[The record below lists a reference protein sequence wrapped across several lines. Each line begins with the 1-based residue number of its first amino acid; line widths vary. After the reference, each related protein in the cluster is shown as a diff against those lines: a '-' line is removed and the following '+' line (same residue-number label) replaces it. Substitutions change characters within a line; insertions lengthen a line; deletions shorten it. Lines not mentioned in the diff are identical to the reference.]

1 MSVTMMKRNNSFLLS
16 VAVAVAAAT
25 LTVCTNVVCYS
36 VDNVKSKGQPSSL
49 KTSSS
54 SSSRRSFLRD
64 VAIGVPAAAIIGPSL
79 AIMKPSIV
87 SAAADDGTAVVGE
100 DNKPL
105 STSATKTKVLVLGG
119 TGFVGS
125 RVVSKLQS
133 LGNIEVISTSRDGR
147 DGTIA
152 FDVLKGDNEKRVQEL
167 AKGCSAVISCI
178 GAIGTSDD
186 VNVVNSATGYVAK
199 GAKAVGV
206 DKFVYVSV
214 SPEVKRSTEGIS
226 QLQNYMKGKTF
237 SEQSI
242 LSTFSGPGQACL
254 IEPTFIFGGDEFSV
268 NPPRVA
274 GFYGKFIEGL
284 LGSGPI
290 RAVTNVLP
298 EGFIKIALEP
308 PISVDDVANA
318 AVSAA
323 LGKSTVTELDTH
335 DKIVDAAAK
344 LS

>member
-1 MSVTMMKRNNSFLLS
+1 MTMSVTMMRKSTGVRLF
-16 VAVAVAAAT
+16 VAAALAAATT
-25 LTVCTNVVCYS
+25 LMMCTNVACYS
-36 VDNVKSKGQPSSL
+36 VNNVKSKGHLTSL
-49 KTSSS
+49 TSS

-64 VAIGVPAAAIIGPSL
+64 VAIAVPAAAIIGPSL

-87 SAAADDGTAVVGE
+87 SAAADDTAVA
-100 DNKPL
+100 
-105 STSATKTKVLVLGG
+105 STKTKVLVLGG

-133 LGNIEVISTSRDGR
+133 LGNIEVIATSRDGR
-147 DGTIA
+147 DGTVA
-152 FDVLKGDNEKRVQEL
+152 FDVLKEGDNEKRVQEL

-186 VNVVNSATGYVAK
+186 VNVVNAASGYAAK

-206 DKFVYVSV
+206 DKFVYISV

-274 GFYGKFIEGL
+274 RFYGNFIESL

-318 AVSAA
+318 AISAA

-335 DKIVDAAAK
+335 DRIVEAAAK

>member
-1 MSVTMMKRNNSFLLS
+1 MSVTMMRKSTGFLLL
-16 VAVAVAAAT
+16 VAVAAAAAT
-25 LTVCTNVVCYS
+25 LMMCTNVACYS
-36 VDNVKSKGQPSSL
+36 VNNVKSKGQRTSL
-49 KTSSS
+49 TSSS
-54 SSSRRSFLRD
+54 STRRSFLRD
-64 VAIGVPAAAIIGPSL
+64 VAIAVPAAAIIGPSL
-79 AIMKPSIV
+79 AIIKPSIV
-87 SAAADDGTAVVGE
+87 SAAADDTAVVVE
-100 DNKPL
+100 DKKP
-105 STSATKTKVLVLGG
+105 SSASTKTKVLVLGG

-133 LGNIEVISTSRDGR
+133 LGNIEVIATSRDGR
-147 DGTIA
+147 DGTVA
-152 FDVLKGDNEKRVQEL
+152 FDVLKEGDNEKRVQEL

-186 VNVVNSATGYVAK
+186 VNVVNAASGYAAK

-206 DKFVYVSV
+206 DKFVYISV

-274 GFYGKFIEGL
+274 GFYGNFIESL

-298 EGFIKIALEP
+298 EGFIRIALEP